1 MSDEV
6 KIKLAALVIIIV
18 VAAIACYSCDQNS
31 WNDGHCPVCGTAW
44 RYEQAVGHRFSTGY
58 IYVCDK
64 CGNHIEISYAPW
76 GEPEETTVE
85 DWYSETTE
93 GDVEELEDD

>member
-1 MSDEV
+1 MDTEV
-6 KIKLAALVIIIV
+6 KVKLVLLVLVIVLGIFF
-18 VAAIACYSCDQNS
+18 CYKCDKDD
-31 WNDGHCPVCGTAW
+31 WNDGYCPNCGTSW

-76 GEPEETTVE
+76 T
-85 DWYSETTE
+85 ETTE
-93 GDVEELEDD
+93 TDETEADAWMTEET